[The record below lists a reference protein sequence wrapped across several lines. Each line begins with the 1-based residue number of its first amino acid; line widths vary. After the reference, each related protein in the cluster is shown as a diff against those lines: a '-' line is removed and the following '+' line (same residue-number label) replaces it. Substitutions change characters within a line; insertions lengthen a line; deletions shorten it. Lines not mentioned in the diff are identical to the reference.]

1 MAYEIVP
8 YKFNPP
14 AKKYKFNPKK
24 IGVMTKAGKTFKK
37 VGKAVG
43 GVIKKGIKLSGAGLA
58 LTGVGYVA
66 GASSRRYKKAPK
78 PGENRDLRDMV
89 LDQPSKR
96 TYYL

>member
-14 AKKYKFNPKK
+14 SKKYKFNAKPV
-24 IGVMTKAGKTFKK
+24 GVLGRAGKTFKK

-43 GVIKKGIKLSGAGLA
+43 GVIKKGVRLTGAGLA
-58 LTGVGYVA
+58 LTGTAYVA
-66 GASSRRYKKAPK
+66 GAGSRRYAKAPK
-78 PGENRDLRDMV
+78 VGESRELRDMV
-89 LDQPSKR
+89 LSQPSKR